1 MFWDKAQILL
11 GYGILFESL
20 SQNKRMPEG
29 PSIILMKE
37 NLQPFAGQQVTEVS
51 GNAKFEKEIFIGQ
64 SLLEIRT
71 FGKQTYLVFE
81 KAAIRIHLLM
91 FGSYSI
97 DEQTKPDKS
106 LRLALFFSTG
116 SIYFYTCSVKSVDLE
131 FLSTIDWEADV
142 MSDQWNPKKAE
153 EKLKSNPKMMVC
165 DALMSQDI
173 FSGVGNIIKN
183 EVLFR
188 IGVQPESMLGNLPAK
203 KRKELIAEARNYSFD
218 FLKWKREFVLK
229 KHWLVHTK
237 SVCPICGQKLTK
249 KQTGVGK
256 RRSFFC
262 ERDQKLY

>member
-1 MFWDKAQILL
+1 
-11 GYGILFESL
+11 
-20 SQNKRMPEG
+20 MPEG

-37 NLQPFAGQQVTEVS
+37 NLLQFVGQKVTEAS
-51 GNAKFEKEIFIGQ
+51 GNAKFDKEQFVGQ

-106 LRLALFFSTG
+106 LRLALLFSTG
-116 SIYFYTCSVKSVDLE
+116 GMYFYTCSVKSVEMEHLY
-131 FLSTIDWEADV
+131 SIDWEADV
-142 MSDQWNPKKAE
+142 LSDRWNPAKTKK
-153 EKLKSNPKMMVC
+153 KLKSNPGMMVC
-165 DALMSQDI
+165 DALMDQNI

-188 IGVQPESMLGNLPAK
+188 IGVQPESLLGNLPDK
-203 KRKELIAEARNYSFD
+203 KLKELIAEARNYSFD
-218 FLKWKREFVLK
+218 FLEWKREFTLK

-237 SVCPICGQKLTK
+237 TVCPICGLKLIR
-249 KQTGVGK
+249 KQTGLGK
-256 RRSFFC
+256 RRSFYC
-262 ERDQKLY
+262 EKDQKLYD